1 MKLLLSFLVSISLI
15 PGCVSSK
22 NGTDTNLAGSWELSV
37 FPTTDKTFEEVFGQR
52 KPELMFDQSKNT
64 VSGSTGCN
72 RINGSYAVNN
82 NAFSF
87 GSNLAMTKMA
97 CPGYEE
103 SVFLDALNRINRY
116 EISNGQLR
124 FMHDS
129 TLVMSFA
136 RK

>member
-1 MKLLLSFLVSISLI
+1 MKFLLSFLALI
-15 PGCVSSK
+15 TVIFGCVSSK
-22 NGTDTNLAGSWELSV
+22 NNADTNLTGSWELSV

-52 KPELMFDQSKNT
+52 KPELQFDQSKNT

-72 RINGSYAVNN
+72 RINGSYSVDKA
-82 NAFSF
+82 AFSF